1 MEAVYVALSAGLVLV
16 LSEGEISL
24 LRKVVMRIRQ
34 VKRDLTKDQL
44 DWTDS
49 VLSEHSLPE
58 VRPILAFPAD
68 SQ

>member
-44 DWTDS
+44 DWTA
-49 VLSEHSLPE
+49 L
-58 VRPILAFPAD
+58 IA
-68 SQ
+68 